1 MKPRVVFVL
10 LIVLLA
16 LAACGNGGSDGQSD
30 EATVS
35 PAEPTLDALSEDAP
49 PSADRTPLV
58 PAVDLTLLEQDVT
71 VAPLPLRSGFPF
83 SVTAVIHNNSDV
95 PAEAVPVMF
104 HISALQAQIGYA
116 SFLQVLTVTLP
127 ASQSLPVEI
136 PVNWNLAGG
145 EHQLW
150 VQVNRLPNA
159 WQSAIPI
166 LPEDDIS
173 DNIVLQDLMVDPFD
187 AYLSE
192 LCPGRVDV
200 QVGPADVLP
209 EPGQQRVMV
218 RLHNL
223 GNRAV
228 YHLPVVVLGDH
239 LTGIAYTSMI
249 PPCGGTTEVYVE
261 VDRPF
266 QQGESLT
273 VQVNPSEWAG
283 GLLED
288 DFDNNQVTVSAGL
301 APGTVIPPGGG
312 LADYDFSISTQ
323 DIEIPEPW
331 IVLMTVH
338 NLGTRDADRVPI
350 SIENEGG
357 RKLTDVVPLVQGNGM
372 GVVAVR
378 IGYLWIPGGT
388 LTFTVNPEDAR
399 GVYPEA
405 NRENNVATFVLP

>member
-1 MKPRVVFVL
+1 MKLWVVVAA
-10 LIVLLA
+10 LIVSLA
-16 LAACGNGGSDGQSD
+16 LVACGNGWGNGQPGD
-30 EATVS
+30 TTIL
-35 PAEPTLDALSEDAP
+35 PAGPTLDALSEEAP
-49 PSADRTPLV
+49 PYVDLTPPV
-58 PAVDLTLLEQDVT
+58 PAVDLSLLEQDVT

-83 SVTAVIHNNSDV
+83 SVTAVIRNNSEA
-95 PAEAVPVMF
+95 PAEDVPVMF
-104 HISALQAQIGYA
+104 HISALQAQIGYV
-116 SFLQVLTVTLP
+116 SFLQVLTVTVP
-127 ASQSLPVEI
+127 ASQSLPVEM
-136 PVNWNLAGG
+136 PVNWNFAGG

-150 VQVNRLPNA
+150 VQVNRLPRA
-159 WQSAIPI
+159 WQSATPI

-228 YHLPVVVLGDH
+228 YNLPVVALGDH
-239 LTGIAYTSMI
+239 LTGIAYTSII

-266 QQGESLT
+266 RQGESLT
-273 VQVNPSEWAG
+273 IQVNPSEWAG

-301 APGTVIPPGGG
+301 AQGTVIPPGGG
-312 LADYDFSISTQ
+312 LADYDFSISAQ
-323 DIEIPEPW
+323 DIEIPEQW
-331 IVLMTVH
+331 IVLMTIH
-338 NLGTRDADRVPI
+338 NLGTRDADKVPI

-357 RKLTDVVPLVQGNGM
+357 RKLTDVVPLVQGNGT

-388 LTFTVNPEDAR
+388 LTFTVNPEDAS

-405 NRENNVATFVLP
+405 SRENNVATFVLP